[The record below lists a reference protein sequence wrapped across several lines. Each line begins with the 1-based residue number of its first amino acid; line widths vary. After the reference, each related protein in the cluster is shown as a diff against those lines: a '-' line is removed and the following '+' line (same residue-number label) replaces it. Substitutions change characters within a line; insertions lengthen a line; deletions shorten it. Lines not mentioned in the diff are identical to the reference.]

1 MSNTVDYGSITES
14 ATGEVLHVDGG
25 FITSTI
31 ATEATSIFRNIRIA
45 LENRLTTLTELSN
58 IAFENVEIDLST
70 LDKGAN
76 GIEFVQ
82 AFLLPQA
89 TESLE
94 ISPTG
99 RDLHE
104 GIFQIN
110 YYNGVGIGG
119 YSTKLDYIAQA
130 FKRGTELNFSGTTV
144 RVRNVSLGVGRRE
157 DAFFVRNID
166 VSYYAVTP
174 ARS

>member
-1 MSNTVDYGSITES
+1 MSSFFN
-14 ATGEVLHVDGG
+14 
-25 FITSTI
+25 
-31 ATEATSIFRNIRIA
+31 NIRIA
-45 LENRLTTLTELSN
+45 LETKLNTVNVDN
-58 IAFENVEIDLST
+58 ISFENVEIDLSA
-70 LDKGAN
+70 LDKGAD

-89 TESLE
+89 TETLSL
-94 ISPTG
+94 SPTG
-99 RDLHE
+99 RDIHE

-110 YYNGVGIGG
+110 YYNDAGIGG
-119 YSTKLDYIAQA
+119 YSTKLDVIADA
-130 FKRGTELNFSGTTV
+130 FKRGTDLTHGGTTV